1 MNWFSA
7 SRVRTVLLPL
17 ALSAAT
23 VLGLGSYYETNDDT
37 TLAWLFSGVLALK
50 PVVSVPL
57 FLHGYGHLLAA
68 AYSVA
73 PGVPWL
79 GLLLGALLA
88 AATVLTFAVLDKLL
102 RPYLRPGPLALV
114 LTLFFGLVWLEH
126 WLWFSHG
133 RVALLLAG
141 AGVLFA
147 AQRPGRRG
155 TLLIG
160 LLALGAAWLI
170 RPSLAT
176 LGAAA
181 AVPAAIWLA
190 GSWRRAFPVLGI
202 AALGLLLATG
212 ILHWQQTPDEARAQR
227 RDAAFSRILDFDQL
241 RPQPRTPADSL
252 GTAAIGLWLLG
263 DSTVVN
269 ESLIQRAYHFDSAD
283 FLAHE
288 VPAKLRQRLLLLG
301 RDYFPLLLALAATAI
316 IIARRRDRYY
326 WFWLV
331 QLGFA
336 GGLILLAGLFKL
348 PPRLALPLLDFW
360 MLTNLVFWLKNAD
373 AASGNRV
380 SGDAQAAE
388 ETEAAPAAASLYR
401 PAPHASGEGLP
412 WAGSGALP
420 RVGAIAGLLII
431 TTLYAAKTWHRHQ
444 ILSREQRQHESALD
458 IIAVQ
463 EARRVRILA
472 GTNDLLKSL
481 SPYRAYG
488 LGRQPVLLLTGWS
501 SHDASQAELRRA
513 LTGTSDQTECLRQ
526 LAELGTYGSEA
537 EALWVLT
544 PETAQW
550 LNRRFRLG
558 GPRVQLWQGPLPTS
572 YGTDSAVWRYHIQ
585 KPADR

>member
-7 SRVRTVLLPL
+7 LRVRTVLLPL

-23 VLGLGSYYETNDDT
+23 VLGLGSYHETNDDT

-50 PVVSVPL
+50 PVPSVPL
-57 FLHGYGHLLAA
+57 FLHGYGHVLAA
-68 AYSVA
+68 AYTIA
-73 PGVPWL
+73 PGMPWL

-102 RPYLRPGPLALV
+102 RPYLRPGPLALG
-114 LTLFFGLVWLEH
+114 LTLFFGLAWLEH

-147 AQRPGRRG
+147 AQRAGRG
-155 TLLIG
+155 GALLLG

-170 RPSLAT
+170 RPSLAI

-181 AVPAAIWLA
+181 VVPAAVWLA
-190 GSWRRAFPVLGI
+190 GSWRRAAPVLVG

-212 ILHWQQTPDEARAQR
+212 LLHWLQTLAEARAQR

-269 ESLIQRAYHFDSAD
+269 EVLTRRAYHFDAAH
-283 FLAHE
+283 FLTHE
-288 VPAKLRQRLLLLG
+288 VPAKLRQRLPLLG
-301 RDYFPLLLALAATAI
+301 RDYFPLLLALAATAVAV
-316 IIARRRDRYY
+316 ARRRGRHG

-336 GGLILLAGLFKL
+336 GGLVLLAGLFKL

-360 MLTNLVFWLKNAD
+360 LLTNLVFWLKTVGVTKPD
-373 AASGNRV
+373 ES
-380 SGDAQAAE
+380 SEAAE
-388 ETEAAPAAASLYR
+388 EVQATEATSIRTDYNR
-401 PAPHASGEGLP
+401 PAPLSWGEGPGL
-412 WAGSGALP
+412 AGVRFPRLAIIALL
-420 RVGAIAGLLII
+420 ALA
-431 TTLYAAKTWHRHQ
+431 TLYAAKTWHRHQ
-444 ILSREQRQHESALD
+444 VLGREQRQHESALNV
-458 IIAVQ
+458 IAHQ

-472 GTNDLLKSL
+472 GTNNFLKSL
-481 SPYRAYG
+481 SPFRTYG

-501 SHDASQAELRRA
+501 SHDASQAQLRRA
-513 LTGTSDQTECLRQ
+513 LTGTTDQTECLRR
-526 LAELGTYGSEA
+526 LARLETYGSEA
-537 EALWVLT
+537 DALWVLT

-550 LNRRFRLG
+550 LNRRFRLS
-558 GPRVQLWQGPLPTS
+558 GPRVPLWLGPLPIAYS
-572 YGTDSAVWRYHIQ
+572 ADSSVWRYHIQ
-585 KPADR
+585 KPDNR